1 MVAPYLASSSVDP
14 ASVAS
19 AALQFRLPPGSTCR
33 SGRTASARRR
43 TRNCSSGI
51 DRAIPPSSTTRRCR
65 RSWAPALWADIELF
79 NHGSPLFLDTGN
91 GLSGAYRSASVQ
103 RINQQLWSA
112 RSAGKRVAWLNQ
124 YHMSEVV
131 GPGQG
136 YGEAPHDE
144 HLSRVVLAGCLVPV
158 DPVQTTYHYSV
169 APATSYPTAAAMSC
183 STAG

>member
-1 MVAPYLASSSVDP
+1 VQIWQDGIGAASHAKLFQWDRPGYSTEQYYQALS
-14 ASVAS
+14 AQLGAS
-19 AALQFRLPPGSTCR
+19 AV
-33 SGRTASARRR
+33 
-43 TRNCSSGI
+43 
-51 DRAIPPSSTTRRCR
+51 
-65 RSWAPALWADIELF
+65 WADIELF

-136 YGEAPHDE
+136 YGEAPRMMNTYRGLYGLGASYLSIRCRPLSLQRGAGDQ
-144 HLSRVVLAGCLVPV
+144 LSRRQRP
-158 DPVQTTYHYSV
+158 
-169 APATSYPTAAAMSC
+169 
-183 STAG
+183 